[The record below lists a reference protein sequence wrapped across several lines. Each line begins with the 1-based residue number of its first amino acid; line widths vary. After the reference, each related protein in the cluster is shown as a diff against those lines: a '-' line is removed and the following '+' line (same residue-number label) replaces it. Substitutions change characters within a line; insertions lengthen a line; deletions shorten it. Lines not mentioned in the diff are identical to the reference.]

1 MSKHWMKL
9 VASLL
14 ALSLIAA
21 ACGDDDDGAD
31 STEPEPTTDAA
42 ADGGEEGETDGGEE
56 GETDGGEEGETDGG
70 EEGEAGETTAGFV
83 EGCDEGS
90 VTDPTI
96 IDPSREVA
104 RCEPGF
110 PAPQPLD
117 ETETVVV
124 SSAFRLEFNSPLL
137 LAISQGEFEKE
148 NLEIEFV
155 DVGYSDAVPQMASG
169 DIDVAVGG
177 IEIALFNAGNLDLP
191 VKVIMGNYYP
201 PDAGNYDVPQTGLWC
216 RRDAFSDP
224 ENPDL
229 AEIPGLTWS
238 SSVGKGSVSVYY
250 SVSEIERQL
259 GEEIDISDTVIEGI
273 RSADA
278 LTALQN
284 NGVQC
289 AVILDPLWLE
299 LADDDQYFLAAS
311 QTPGEPLGQYSF
323 GSRMFENR
331 EVGLAFTRAFLRT
344 INTYFQDD
352 YHADDEVMALI
363 SEEIDQ
369 PVDQLRLVPSLVMDW
384 EMREGTTTR
393 VQELFIDTGTITDFA
408 EPVSED
414 QLVDRSFYYEVV
426 TGSPD
431 SPFG

>member
-1 MSKHWMKL
+1 M
-9 VASLL
+9 
-14 ALSLIAA
+14 
-21 ACGDDDDGAD
+21 
-31 STEPEPTTDAA
+31 
-42 ADGGEEGETDGGEE
+42 
-56 GETDGGEEGETDGG
+56 
-70 EEGEAGETTAGFV
+70 
-83 EGCDEGS
+83 
-90 VTDPTI
+90 
-96 IDPSREVA
+96 
-104 RCEPGF
+104 
-110 PAPQPLD
+110 
-117 ETETVVV
+117 

-155 DVGYSDAVPQMASG
+155 DIGYSDAVPQMASG

-273 RSADA
+273 RSSDA

-323 GSRMFENR
+323 GARMFENR

-363 SEEIDQ
+363 SEEINQ
-369 PVDQLRLVPSLVMDW
+369 PIDQLRLVPSLVMDW
-384 EMREGTTTR
+384 EMREGTTSR
-393 VQELFIDTGTITDFA
+393 VQELFIDTGTITDYT
-408 EPVSED
+408 EPVPED